1 MTLLMAIMTRRRA
14 NIGILAYD
22 GALQSCVY
30 GLQEMANIAN
40 SFRQCEEEPVIR
52 TAVWRVSASG
62 CVEPDLPSQL
72 LRSDLDFLVLPPV
85 GRGDL
90 PSGPVEP
97 CCSWIA
103 AAHGE
108 GVCLASACGGAF
120 YLAAS
125 GVARGRR
132 ITTHWSLGE
141 PLAKVCDAAAVDTT
155 EMLLDDGDLITAGGM
170 MAWIHMGLRLIER
183 LLGHGVML
191 DTARFMVID
200 PALRPQS
207 RHTSFSP
214 RMDHGDQ
221 QVLAVQQWLHANAAA
236 DVSLPKI
243 AAMAKLGE
251 RTFLRRFARVT
262 GHNPTEY
269 CQRLRVSRSQGLLE
283 SSSMSVEQVAHLCGY
298 EDHNSFRR
306 LFKRYL
312 GVTPGEYRMRSAA
325 TPGRF
330 TAGR

>member
-1 MTLLMAIMTRRRA
+1 MTNAHS

-22 GALQSCVY
+22 GALQSCVH
-30 GLQEMANIAN
+30 GLQEMAEVAN
-40 SFRQCEEEPVIR
+40 RFRRFDSEPAIR
-52 TAVWRVSASG
+52 TTVWRVSTAG
-62 CVEPDLPSQL
+62 CIEQDPPALVP
-72 LRSDLDFLVLPPV
+72 RSDLNFLVLPPV

-90 PSGPVEP
+90 PRRPVEP

-103 AAHGE
+103 AAHSE
-108 GVCLASACGGAF
+108 GACVASACGGAF

-141 PLAKVCDAAAVDTT
+141 PLAKVCGDAAVDTA
-155 EMLLDDGDLITAGGM
+155 ELLVDDGDIITAGGM
-170 MAWIHMGLRLIER
+170 TAWMHMGLRLVER
-183 LLGHGVML
+183 LLGHDVML

-214 RMDHGDQ
+214 RLDHGDQ
-221 QVLAVQQWLHANAAA
+221 QVLAVQQWLHVNAAA
-236 DVSLPKI
+236 DVSIPRI

-251 RTFLRRFARVT
+251 RTFLRRFARAT

-269 CQRLRVSRSQGLLE
+269 CQRLRVSRSQSLLE
-283 SSSMSVEQVAHLCGY
+283 SSSLSVEQIAHRCGY
-298 EDHNSFRR
+298 EDHNSFRK

-325 TPGRF
+325 AP
-330 TAGR
+330 